1 MASSVP
7 GDVPL
12 PASRYDLGTYWG
24 RVQHCAEL
32 SDPRMLLNTP
42 SDVETAR
49 QLIGAYR
56 RGETKHMSPELWR
69 AKRVLDSTLHPDTGE
84 TVMLPFRMSSYVLSN
99 LVVTV
104 GMLTP
109 GMGTAGTLFWQ
120 IANQSLNVAVNTA
133 NANKSHPLSTTQL
146 VTSYLMAVTGSCSV
160 ALGLNA
166 IVPRLKNVTPQTKTL
181 LTRLVPFAAVVS
193 AGMVNVF
200 LMRGEE
206 IRKGITVFDK
216 TTNEELG
223 TSKTAAKY
231 AVGETALSRVIN
243 ATPVMVVPPL
253 LLFRLQ
259 RSVLKGKSRF
269 VETIANLGLITVT
282 AFAVLPFALA
292 IFPQT
297 RTLDATS
304 LEDKFK
310 GLKNSKGEEVKQV
323 WFNRG
328 M

>member
-7 GDVPL
+7 GDRPL
-12 PASRYDLGTYWG
+12 PASRYDLGSYWG
-24 RVQHCAEL
+24 RVRHCAEL
-32 SDPRMLLNTP
+32 SDPRMLLNTRAQ
-42 SDVETAR
+42 VAAAR
-49 QLIGAYR
+49 ELVGAYR
-56 RGETKHMSPELWR
+56 TGAIASMSPELWR

-84 TVMLPFRMSSYVLSN
+84 TVPLPFRMSSYVLSN

-109 GMGTAGTLFWQ
+109 GLGTAGTLFWQ

-133 NANKSHPLSTTQL
+133 NANKSHPLSTAQL
-146 VTSYLMAVTGSCSV
+146 ATSYLLAVTGSCSV

-166 IVPRLKNVTPQTKTL
+166 IVPRLRGLSPQTKTIL
-181 LTRLVPFAAVVS
+181 GRLVPFAAVVS

-206 IRKGITVFDK
+206 IRKGISVFDPH
-216 TTNEELG
+216 TNEDLG

-243 ATPVMVVPPL
+243 ATPIMVVPPL
-253 LLFRLQ
+253 LLYRLQ
-259 RSVLKGKSRF
+259 KTVLRGKSR
-269 VETIANLGLITVT
+269 VAETLANLGLITVT
-282 AFAVLPFALA
+282 SFVVLPFALA

-297 RTLDATS
+297 RTLDAS
-304 LEDKFK
+304 ALEDKFK
-310 GLKNSKGEEVKQV
+310 GLKNSKGEEVTKV

>member
-1 MASSVP
+1 
-7 GDVPL
+7 
-12 PASRYDLGTYWG
+12 
-24 RVQHCAEL
+24 
-32 SDPRMLLNTP
+32 MLLNTP
-42 SDVETAR
+42 TDVENAR
-49 QLIGAYR
+49 TLISAYR
-56 RGETKHMSPELWR
+56 TGQVSQMSPELWR

-109 GMGTAGTLFWQ
+109 GLGTVGTLFWQ

-133 NANKSHPLSTTQL
+133 NANKSHPLSTSQL

-166 IVPRLKNVTPQTKTL
+166 IVPRLKSITPATRTVL
-181 LTRLVPFAAVVS
+181 SRLVPFAAVVS

-206 IRKGITVFDK
+206 IRKGITVFDS
-216 TTNEELG
+216 TTNEELS

-243 ATPVMVVPPL
+243 ATPIMVIPPL
-253 LLFRLQ
+253 ILVRLQ
-259 RSVLKGKSRF
+259 RTVLKGKSRL
-269 VETIANLGLITVT
+269 VETLANLGLITITSFV
-282 AFAVLPFALA
+282 VLPFALA

-297 RTLDATS
+297 RTLDVS
-304 LEDKFK
+304 KLEGNFQDM
-310 GLKNSKGEEVKQV
+310 KNSKGEDVKSV